1 LRKHWEIT
9 VKFGLDVPTTGEYA
23 DPRTLALLAS
33 EAEGARWDGFF
44 LWDVLLGGAD
54 MTTSAL
60 DPWIALTAVALNTTR
75 IRIGTLATPLA
86 RERPWLAAR
95 RIANLDQLSG
105 GRMDC
110 VAGLGYREAD
120 FTAFGEDGDAKVR
133 ARKLDEGLVILAGL
147 LTEERFSYAG
157 DYYTVEQVTLRPRP
171 VQSPRPP
178 IWLAVGWPR
187 KAPVR
192 RAARWEGVCLKSY
205 HQDRREPL
213 TPADVAEALAYIHE
227 QRASDMPFDLA
238 VSGESPNDAETARA
252 QVQPYAEAGATW
264 WIEEGLGWTLE
275 EFRARIQAGPPRG

>member
-1 LRKHWEIT
+1 MKY
-9 VKFGLDVPTTGEYA
+9 GLDVPTTGEYA
-23 DPRTLALLAS
+23 DPRALAQLAS
-33 EAEGARWDGFF
+33 EAEAAGWDGFF

-75 IRIGTLATPLA
+75 IRMGALATPLA

-105 GRMDC
+105 GRMVC

-120 FTAFGEDGDAKVR
+120 FTAFGEESDAKVR
-133 ARKLDEGLVILAGL
+133 ARKLDEGLVIIAGL
-147 LTEERFSYAG
+147 LTEERFSYVG
-157 DYYTVEQVTLRPRP
+157 DYYTAEQVTLRPRP

-178 IWLAVGWPR
+178 IWLAAGWPR

-192 RAARWEGVCLKSY
+192 RAARWDGVCLKSY

-213 TPADVAEALAYIHE
+213 MPAEVAEALAYIRE
-227 QRASDMPFDLA
+227 QRTTDASFDVA

-252 QVQPYAEAGATW
+252 QVQPYAEVGATW